1 MTPAEFAWALVAGH
15 GRALQYIK
23 EHGDSRP
30 EIRAALMN
38 ACTSCLSIDPQVDP
52 RWRWVAEMILHTASP
67 DDYLSEIHRQAPVL
81 NERDNRHCGQI
92 LFEFVRRGHPEAL
105 AWIAPKVVE
114 LGIEYDWLQYKGF
127 RGILDIIHQA
137 EGPDDCRVMCY
148 YDESCSMASELE
160 VRELLETSDS
170 PKVRAFL
177 EQLDAPPEVESEGTP
192 LRFDVRE
199 IFPEATNQR
208 LAPRFRSATDVDL
221 ERVLQWLESTDS
233 TFRFMVMNT
242 WSNCGPPL
250 HRDSEF
256 LRRLARD
263 AESFRDRRV
272 ACHLLGTLPSQ
283 SVIELGEYY
292 LGEGDFDLA
301 THLLKQS
308 WKAEYSTA
316 LQTRARHVI
325 PETGEEFH
333 AHHDLAFSGVEL
345 MKETKHPSLVPLA
358 EWVIHFNPCCICRE
372 GAIEFLAGVGSL
384 TPELATESQYD
395 AVKFD

>member
-38 ACTSCLSIDPQVDP
+38 ACTSCPSFDPQVDP

-67 DDYLSEIHRQAPVL
+67 DDYLSEILRQAPVL
-81 NERDNRHCGQI
+81 NERDNRHRGQI

-137 EGPDDCRVMCY
+137 EGLDDWRVTSFY
-148 YDESCSMASELE
+148 KESCSLASELE
-160 VRELLETSDS
+160 VRELLQRSDS
-170 PKVRAFL
+170 QKVRAFL
-177 EQLDAPPEVESEGTP
+177 EQLDAPPEVESKESP
-192 LRFDVRE
+192 QRFDVRV
-199 IFPEATNQR
+199 IFPDATNQR
-208 LAPRFRSATDVDL
+208 IGPRFKNATEADL

-233 TFRFMVMNT
+233 TFRFMVMNN
-242 WSNCGPPL
+242 WANWGPPL

-256 LRRLARD
+256 LLRLARD
-263 AESFRDRRV
+263 AEAHRDSRG
-272 ACHLLGTLPSQ
+272 ACRLIGTRPSQ
-283 SVIELGEYY
+283 SGIELGEFY
-292 LGEGDFDLA
+292 LGEGDFDRA
-301 THLLKQS
+301 TLLLKRA

-325 PETGEEFH
+325 PVSEDELD
-333 AHHDLAFSGVEL
+333 AHHDLAFSSVEA
-345 MKETKHPSLVPLA
+345 MKESKHPSLVPLA

-372 GAIEFLAGVGSL
+372 GAIEFLADVGSL

-395 AVKFD
+395 AVRFD